1 MFISLNWIKEFVDL
15 DGIDIKELEKR
26 FTLATAE
33 IEGIE
38 EKGKNIK
45 NVFAGKILSV
55 EEKPDLKTTRV
66 VKVDIGDGK
75 EHQTCCGAPN
85 AEAGMIVPVA
95 IEGGAIVGLDKV
107 SARKTGGYDSKINIH
122 TIKRIQ
128 TFNLLKSQNQE
139 NIILICLN

>member
-85 AEAGMIVPVA
+85 AEAVIFAGTVVLSISV
-95 IEGGAIVGLDKV
+95 L
-107 SARKTGGYDSKINIH
+107 S
-122 TIKRIQ
+122 
-128 TFNLLKSQNQE
+128 
-139 NIILICLN
+139 ILITAPLSSLTMNFTYNALLEEDNNNN